1 MNALGKLFLK
11 GLAVV
16 IPAVLTLAILWWMAK
31 GAEQLLGGMMLRFL
45 PDGWYIPG
53 MGVISGVAITILIG
67 LLTHVILFQK
77 LFAFGD
83 EFLHR
88 LPLVKTIY
96 SAIKDFIGY
105 FSPDSSKAMSKV
117 VLVKIPG
124 QDFEQLGFVTRE
136 DFSRLPLELTIDE
149 PIAVY
154 LPMSYQIGGYTLF
167 LPRSSL
173 TPVDMSFEE
182 GMKLVLTG
190 AVTRKG
196 DKAPTGSS
204 PAGDSVLEGGKQVG
218 DPDAQSALPD
228 PDPKNE

>member
-1 MNALGKLFLK
+1 MNTLGKLFLK

-16 IPAVLTLAILWWMAK
+16 IPVTLTLAILWWLAR
-31 GAEQLLGGMMLRFL
+31 GAEQFLGGLLMRIL
-45 PDGWYIPG
+45 PEGWYLPG
-53 MGVISGVAITILIG
+53 MGVVSAMAMTILIG

-77 LFAFGD
+77 LFAIGD
-83 EFLHR
+83 AIFNR

-96 SAIKDFIGY
+96 SALKDFIGY
-105 FSPDSSKAMSKV
+105 LSPDSKMALSKV

-136 DFSRLPLELTIDE
+136 DFSRLPLELSTED

-167 LPRSSL
+167 LPRACL
-173 TPVDMSFEE
+173 KQVDLSFEE

-190 AVTRKG
+190 AVSR
-196 DKAPTGSS
+196 DKPES
-204 PAGDSVLEGGKQVG
+204 E
-218 DPDAQSALPD
+218 
-228 PDPKNE
+228 

>member
-16 IPAVLTLAILWWMAK
+16 IPVSLTLAILWWMAR
-31 GAEQLLGGMMLRFL
+31 GAEQFLGGVLMRVL
-45 PDGWYIPG
+45 PEGWYIPG
-53 MGVISGVAITILIG
+53 MGLVSALAMTILIG

-77 LFAFGD
+77 LFAIGD
-83 EFLHR
+83 AILHR

-96 SAIKDFIGY
+96 SALKDFIGY
-105 FSPDSSKAMSKV
+105 LSPDSQVAMSKV
-117 VLVKIPG
+117 VLVRIPG

-136 DFSRLPLELTIDE
+136 DFSRLPLELSVEE

-167 LPRSSL
+167 LPRECL
-173 TPVDMSFEE
+173 TPVDMSFED

-190 AVTRKG
+190 AVSREK
-196 DKAPTGSS
+196 
-204 PAGDSVLEGGKQVG
+204 PA
-218 DPDAQSALPD
+218 ANSA
-228 PDPKNE
+228 E